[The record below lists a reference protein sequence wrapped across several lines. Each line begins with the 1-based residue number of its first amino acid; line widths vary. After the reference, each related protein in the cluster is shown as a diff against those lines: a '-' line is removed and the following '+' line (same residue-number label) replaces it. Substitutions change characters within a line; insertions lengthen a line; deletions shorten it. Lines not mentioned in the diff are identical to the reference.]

1 MTEEKVP
8 KQEQSIE
15 LLSFDPI
22 VCLRDV
28 LRRWYVIAALAL
40 IAALGAYAGSEATY
54 TPRYTTTT
62 TFVVTMQ
69 DSSSSV
75 YQNLSATSNL
85 AAVFSEILNS
95 SVLRKTVVETLGI
108 PAFHGSIEA
117 SAVAETNLL
126 TMRVT
131 DRDPR
136 TAFLVTNAIIDC
148 HSVVTQQVI
157 GDMVLE
163 VLQSPT
169 VPSAPSN
176 PLNAADTAKKAALL
190 TAAGMCVLLFMIS
203 LLRDAVRSV
212 GEAERKLDCR
222 VLVEIRHERKY
233 RTLRAA
239 LRRKK
244 SSILITEPL
253 TSFSYT
259 ETIRTLRR
267 KLEQHMPESGS
278 IVMITSALENEGKST
293 IAVNLA
299 LSMAQKHRRVL
310 LIDCDL
316 RMPACGKILDI
327 DAIQHETLDVLR
339 GLTAPDEAV
348 IQIPEASSLSLLLQ
362 SQSVRNSGKF
372 IGSKAMAAL
381 LADVRTRYD
390 YVILDTPP
398 MSAVSDAEAL
408 ADLADASVLVVR
420 QNQAGTELLRTC
432 VGILQS
438 ADGKLLGCVLN
449 DSRTSILSEQ
459 SGYGYG
465 YGYGYGRYGHYGKYG
480 RYGKYGAYD
489 AARKS
494 GR

>member
-126 TMRVT
+126 TMCVT

-157 GDMVLE
+157 GDTVLE

-176 PLNAADTAKKAALL
+176 PL
-190 TAAGMCVLLFMIS
+190 
-203 LLRDAVRSV
+203 
-212 GEAERKLDCR
+212 ECR
-222 VLVEIRHERKY
+222 G
-233 RTLRAA
+233 
-239 LRRKK
+239 RR
-244 SSILITEPL
+244 
-253 TSFSYT
+253 
-259 ETIRTLRR
+259 
-267 KLEQHMPESGS
+267 
-278 IVMITSALENEGKST
+278 
-293 IAVNLA
+293 
-299 LSMAQKHRRVL
+299 
-310 LIDCDL
+310 
-316 RMPACGKILDI
+316 
-327 DAIQHETLDVLR
+327 
-339 GLTAPDEAV
+339 
-348 IQIPEASSLSLLLQ
+348 Q
-362 SQSVRNSGKF
+362 S
-372 IGSKAMAAL
+372 
-381 LADVRTRYD
+381 
-390 YVILDTPP
+390 
-398 MSAVSDAEAL
+398 
-408 ADLADASVLVVR
+408 
-420 QNQAGTELLRTC
+420 
-432 VGILQS
+432 
-438 ADGKLLGCVLN
+438 
-449 DSRTSILSEQ
+449 
-459 SGYGYG
+459 
-465 YGYGYGRYGHYGKYG
+465 
-480 RYGKYGAYD
+480 
-489 AARKS
+489 
-494 GR
+494 

>member
-157 GDMVLE
+157 GDTVLE

-222 VLVEIRHERKY
+222 VLAEIRHERKY

-267 KLEQHMPESGS
+267 KLEQHMPERGNT
-278 IVMITSALENEGKST
+278 ILITSALENEGKST

-299 LSMAQKHRRVL
+299 LSLAQKHKRVL
-310 LIDCDL
+310 LVDCDL
-316 RMPACGKILDI
+316 RKPACRKILEI
-327 DAIQHETLDVLR
+327 PAVQHETLEVLR
-339 GLTAPDEAV
+339 GTAAPGDAIV
-348 IQIPEASSLSLLLQ
+348 RASDTSTLSLLLQ
-362 SQSVRNSGKF
+362 TQSVRNSSKF
-372 IGSKAMAAL
+372 VSSSAMAAFL
-381 LADVRTRYD
+381 DAVRSRYD

-398 MSAVSDAEAL
+398 MSAGSDAEAL
-408 ADLADASVLVVR
+408 AELADAAVLVVR
-420 QNQAGTELLRTC
+420 QNQAGTALLRAC
-432 VGILQS
+432 VSTLRGTN
-438 ADGKLLGCVLN
+438 AKLLGCVLN
-449 DSRTSILSEQ
+449 DCHASILSEQ
-459 SGYGYG
+459 SSYGYG
-465 YGYGYGRYGHYGKYG
+465 YGYGHYGHYGKYG
-480 RYGKYGAYD
+480 KYCAYN
-489 AARKS
+489 AARKD

>member
-1 MTEEKVP
+1 
-8 KQEQSIE
+8 
-15 LLSFDPI
+15 
-22 VCLRDV
+22 
-28 LRRWYVIAALAL
+28 
-40 IAALGAYAGSEATY
+40 
-54 TPRYTTTT
+54 
-62 TFVVTMQ
+62 MQ

-157 GDMVLE
+157 GDTVLE

-176 PLNAADTAKKAALL
+176 PLNAADTVKKAALL

-222 VLVEIRHERKY
+222 VLAEIRHERKY

-239 LRRKK
+239 LRRRKK

-253 TSFSYT
+253 PLVLLHRDHPDTPAGF
-259 ETIRTLRR
+259 RAAHAGAR
-267 KLEQHMPESGS
+267 QHHL
-278 IVMITSALENEGKST
+278 ITSALENEENPSPS
-293 IAVNLA
+293 IWRCRWH
-299 LSMAQKHRRVL
+299 KHKRVL
-310 LIDCDL
+310 
-316 RMPACGKILDI
+316 RST
-327 DAIQHETLDVLR
+327 AIC
-339 GLTAPDEAV
+339 
-348 IQIPEASSLSLLLQ
+348 ASRLPQ
-362 SQSVRNSGKF
+362 
-372 IGSKAMAAL
+372 
-381 LADVRTRYD
+381 
-390 YVILDTPP
+390 
-398 MSAVSDAEAL
+398 
-408 ADLADASVLVVR
+408 
-420 QNQAGTELLRTC
+420 
-432 VGILQS
+432 
-438 ADGKLLGCVLN
+438 
-449 DSRTSILSEQ
+449 DS
-459 SGYGYG
+459 
-465 YGYGYGRYGHYGKYG
+465 
-480 RYGKYGAYD
+480 
-489 AARKS
+489 
-494 GR
+494 